1 MTDLLWHSLGKL
13 TPGADSHC
21 TQGNGK
27 LMERK
32 WGDWSQV
39 KLEAL
44 SRYLSAFTTASQKA
58 KGTLYLDLFAG
69 ADENTLRGD
78 GQTLLN
84 SPRRALDARP
94 PFNKV
99 VLCELNEDDASNLD
113 HSLHEEYPD
122 RDIVVLPG
130 DCNKTMP
137 KYLASLTRTS
147 PGWRKAPVF
156 AFLDQFSAEI
166 HWETLET
173 LSRFREGKSKVE
185 LWMFFG
191 DSFIPRGAYSEEG
204 RQVNPQYA
212 ERVDRM
218 YGTNQWREL
227 AAGRSDHLLTGK
239 QYKAELVNLM
249 RWRIEKDL
257 GYASTMPLQIVSD
270 RNQPLYNMI
279 FATDHPAG
287 TRIMS
292 SVFAGAWKDLQDMK
306 VRHKLAEKGKTDDMF
321 GVESLFDVT
330 PELMTRSTAVLPL
343 LGPPQKPWTQFG
355 SSHP

>member
-1 MTDLLWHSLGKL
+1 
-13 TPGADSHC
+13 
-21 TQGNGK
+21 
-27 LMERK
+27 MERK

-69 ADENTLRGD
+69 ADENTLRGG
-78 GQTLLN
+78 GQPLLN

-113 HSLHEEYPD
+113 HSLHEEYPG

-173 LSRFREGKSKVE
+173 LSRFREGTSKVE

-204 RQVNPQYA
+204 RPVNPQYA

-227 AAGRSDHLLTGK
+227 AAGRSDRLLTGK

-257 GYASTMPLQIVSD
+257 GYASTMPLQIVSE

-279 FATDHPAG
+279 FATDHPVG

-306 VRHKLAEKGKTDDMF
+306 VRHKLAEKGKTDEMF